1 MGRTIEVEGVGK
13 RYRLGE
19 GSAGYQTIRD
29 SLSSSFR
36 RLARS
41 RDGAER
47 DLWALDDVSF
57 TVDEGETVGI
67 VGRNGAGK
75 TTLLKVVA
83 RITEPTRGVS
93 RTRGRVGALL
103 EVGTGFHPELTG
115 RENVYLNGAVLGMSR
130 AAIRRRFDEIVE
142 FADVERFLDTPL
154 KRYSSGMYLRL
165 AFAVAA
171 HLEPEIVVVD
181 EVLAVGDADFQKK
194 CLTKMSSFG
203 QEGRTVVF
211 VSHDLGAVGRLC
223 RRALWLDGGSLLA
236 DGPTGGVLEQY
247 LRATPVRGH
256 RVDFGIDADKPV
268 QALSLAA
275 TDEAG
280 RDVQHVVRGDPISLA
295 LKFVARRRV
304 AGFDIALSLV
314 NPQGA
319 RVLYEVWSDTR
330 DGVGVSIEP
339 GEYDA
344 VLTIPPLL
352 PAGDYVVGIW
362 MGTHYDTFLEDDVMT
377 LRVAPRPDDRGEW
390 IERVRFAQP
399 PVQWTVRAARRQAP
413 TPPPVG
419 DA

>member
-1 MGRTIEVEGVGK
+1 MARTIEVERVGK

-19 GSAGYQTIRD
+19 GSAAYQTIRD
-29 SLSSSFR
+29 SVSSAFR
-36 RLARS
+36 RLAGK
-41 RDGAER
+41 RDGSARE
-47 DLWALDDVSF
+47 LWALDDVSF
-57 TVDEGETVGI
+57 TVDEGESVGI

-130 AAIRRRFDEIVE
+130 AATRRQFDEIVA
-142 FADVERFLDTPL
+142 FADVERFIDTPL

-181 EVLAVGDADFQKK
+181 EVLAVGDAEFQKK

-203 QEGRTVVF
+203 QEGRTVLF

-223 RRALWLDGGSLLA
+223 RRALWLDRGALLA
-236 DGPTGGVLEQY
+236 DGPTGAVLNQY
-247 LRATPVRGH
+247 LRAAAVRRH
-256 RVDFGIDADKPV
+256 RVDFPSDEEKPV
-268 QALSLAA
+268 QPLSLAA
-275 TDEAG
+275 TGEAG
-280 RDVQHVVRGDPISLA
+280 QDVGEIVRGDPVSLC
-295 LKFVARRRV
+295 LRFLARRRV
-304 AGFDIALSLV
+304 AGFDIALSIV
-314 NPQGA
+314 DAQGA

-344 VLTIPPLL
+344 LLTIPPLL
-352 PAGDYVVGIW
+352 PAGDYVVGLWI
-362 MGTHYDTFLEDDVMT
+362 GTHYDTFLEDDVMS
-377 LRVAPRPDDRGEW
+377 LRVAPRPDDREEW
-390 IERVRFAQP
+390 IERVRLVQP
-399 PVQWTVRAARRQAP
+399 PVEWTVRAARPEATARP
-413 TPPPVG
+413 HLGET
-419 DA
+419 